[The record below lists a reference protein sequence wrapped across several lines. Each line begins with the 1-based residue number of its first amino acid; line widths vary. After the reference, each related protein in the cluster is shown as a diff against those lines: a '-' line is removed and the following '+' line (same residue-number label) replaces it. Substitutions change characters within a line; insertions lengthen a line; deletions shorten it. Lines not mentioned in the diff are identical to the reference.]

1 MFEDIVA
8 RYHNMLDYLE
18 LDTFAY
24 TVTFPESGVLSV
36 EDAVRRLHLDQAP
49 NEPHRRGAL
58 HLYQVGSGVVT
69 LDWVN
74 LGDREQMIQ
83 RLAGDGFRHWYVSFD
98 IKGSTSMYVRYGIAE
113 GYLDH
118 PEPASLPFTPWTDLL
133 GPLIP
138 FTKILADGY
147 DSEGAEASVDITA
160 ACLAVVELES
170 GVRLDENLMHSA
182 HSALPIPIQPLA
194 RAGS

>member
-1 MFEDIVA
+1 MFDDIVA
-8 RYHNMLDYLE
+8 RYHNMLDYLG

-24 TVTFPESGVLSV
+24 TVTVPDSGVLSV
-36 EDAVRRLHLDQAP
+36 EDAVRRLHLDQPP

-58 HLYQVGSGVVT
+58 HLYQVGPGVVT

-98 IKGSTSMYVRYGIAE
+98 IHGSTSMYVRYGIAE

-118 PEPASLPFTPWTDLL
+118 PEPASLPSTPWTDLL
-133 GPLIP
+133 GPLMP
-138 FTKILADGY
+138 FTKVLAGGY

-170 GVRLDENLMHSA
+170 GVRLDEDLMHKP

-194 RAGS
+194 PAGA

>member
-1 MFEDIVA
+1 VFHDIIA
-8 RYHNMLDYLE
+8 RYHHMLDYLE

-24 TVTFPESGVLSV
+24 TVTVPDSGLLSV
-36 EDAVRRLHLDQAP
+36 EDAVRRLQLHHAAVQVP
-49 NEPHRRGAL
+49 NEPHRWGAL

-74 LGDREQMIQ
+74 LGDGREQMIQ

-98 IKGSTSMYVRYGIAE
+98 NIGSTSMYVRYGAAE

-118 PEPASLPFTPWTDLL
+118 PEPASLPLTPWTDLL

-138 FTKILADGY
+138 FAKILAGGY
-147 DSEGAEASVDITA
+147 DSEGAKASVDIAA

-170 GVRLDENLMHSA
+170 GVRLDEDLMASA
-182 HSALPIPIQPLA
+182 HSALPIPI
-194 RAGS
+194 